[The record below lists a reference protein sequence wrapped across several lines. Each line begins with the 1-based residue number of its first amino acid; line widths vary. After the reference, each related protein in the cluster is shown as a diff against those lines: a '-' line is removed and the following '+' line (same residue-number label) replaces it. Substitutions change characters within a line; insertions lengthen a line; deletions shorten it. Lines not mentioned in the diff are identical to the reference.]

1 MFNNDEDDE
10 VLDDYASP
18 VDVHVELVRVATRK
32 RQAFQPSDPTL
43 PAITSEGA
51 ELTRQQADQVLAEA
65 NSGTTR
71 LVFEV
76 NEQKEGE

>member
-43 PAITSEGA
+43 PAITSEG
-51 ELTRQQADQVLAEA
+51 QQADQVLAEA